1 MAPIETPDLM
11 AAASMQQRPY
21 QPVYH
26 TPQSNSP
33 ASVASSQSHDPNG
46 RLYGQPTQQMQQPMY
61 GYPQYQAPIN
71 QNYPTAYAQHPSQQQ
86 PQPPQPHPAMT
97 SQPQMM
103 MAHQQAH
110 HQAPEMTTNSPRTK
124 LEPQAIQQRP
134 LDPASLPQ
142 RPAPGPISSSHNAP
156 SGAQTNGHLNPGQAG
171 RGGGAAGNSGAN
183 GQNPNAAPGPIPAT
197 TPTVVRQDQNGVQ
210 WIAFEYS
217 RDRVKMEYTIRC
229 DVESV
234 NVDQLAQEFK
244 TENCV
249 YPRACCNKDQYRG
262 NRLNYETECNTVGW
276 ALAELNPCLRGKRGL
291 IQRAVDSWRNSNQ
304 DPRLRSRRVR
314 RQAKIQTRK
323 QVQAPHPSHLAGP
336 GGPGGGP
343 TGVAPSPNPI
353 AAPVQRPQQPSSMIM
368 GSSQAHHH
376 HAHPD
381 GSAPGG
387 SDEVSGMFQQMTP
400 TSLSLQYTKER
411 CLVVYEKHTHG
422 TGAHGLR
429 VALHFVVSYLNTAL
443 IMYTASQ
450 RPCTYPL
457 HCLYLPPGE
466 ANVFDLVIANGNFTT
481 QQRQHQALPKQAP
494 PNDVRQHQV
503 FHGYPNYPTQAGQG
517 GVALTPT
524 LPDGLDGPLSAHP
537 SVHPTNPSAI
547 AVSVPMTAKV
557 EDGSHDDQSKESR
570 APSAASTNIFGDL
583 PETKRRKFILVEDL
597 DRNPQRTRVRAT
609 LDNVDTSEIPDSY
622 RKTTSVYPRS
632 YFPIYMQSPKRPLAR
647 GNRFFEHDEDNGND
661 GRGDNGG
668 GEVDEETVMG
678 RTLVPVPM
686 LEGGEGELAVP
697 KIGRAK
703 RRREEKVNDLGYRM
717 AWSQSRIFAGRT
729 LFLQRARK

>member
-1 MAPIETPDLM
+1 
-11 AAASMQQRPY
+11 
-21 QPVYH
+21 
-26 TPQSNSP
+26 
-33 ASVASSQSHDPNG
+33 
-46 RLYGQPTQQMQQPMY
+46 
-61 GYPQYQAPIN
+61 
-71 QNYPTAYAQHPSQQQ
+71 
-86 PQPPQPHPAMT
+86 
-97 SQPQMM
+97 
-103 MAHQQAH
+103 
-110 HQAPEMTTNSPRTK
+110 
-124 LEPQAIQQRP
+124 
-134 LDPASLPQ
+134 
-142 RPAPGPISSSHNAP
+142 
-156 SGAQTNGHLNPGQAG
+156 
-171 RGGGAAGNSGAN
+171 
-183 GQNPNAAPGPIPAT
+183 
-197 TPTVVRQDQNGVQ
+197 
-210 WIAFEYS
+210 
-217 RDRVKMEYTIRC
+217 
-229 DVESV
+229 
-234 NVDQLAQEFK
+234 
-244 TENCV
+244 
-249 YPRACCNKDQYRG
+249 
-262 NRLNYETECNTVGW
+262 
-276 ALAELNPCLRGKRGL
+276 
-291 IQRAVDSWRNSNQ
+291 
-304 DPRLRSRRVR
+304 
-314 RQAKIQTRK
+314 
-323 QVQAPHPSHLAGP
+323 
-336 GGPGGGP
+336 
-343 TGVAPSPNPI
+343 
-353 AAPVQRPQQPSSMIM
+353 
-368 GSSQAHHH
+368 
-376 HAHPD
+376 
-381 GSAPGG
+381 
-387 SDEVSGMFQQMTP
+387 
-400 TSLSLQYTKER
+400 
-411 CLVVYEKHTHG
+411 
-422 TGAHGLR
+422 
-429 VALHFVVSYLNTAL
+429 
-443 IMYTASQ
+443 MYTASQ

-457 HCLYLPPGE
+457 HCLYLPPRE

-609 LDNVDTSEIPDSY
+609 LDSVDTSEIPDSY

-632 YFPIYMQSPKRPLAR
+632 YFPIYMQSPKRSLAR
-647 GNRFFEHDEDNGND
+647 GNRFFDDDENDGND
-661 GRGDNGG
+661 GRGDNG

>member
-1 MAPIETPDLM
+1 
-11 AAASMQQRPY
+11 
-21 QPVYH
+21 
-26 TPQSNSP
+26 
-33 ASVASSQSHDPNG
+33 
-46 RLYGQPTQQMQQPMY
+46 MQQPMY

-103 MAHQQAH
+103 MPHQQAH
-110 HQAPEMTTNSPRTK
+110 PQAPEMTTNSPRTK

-336 GGPGGGP
+336 GGPGVGGGGP
-343 TGVAPSPNPI
+343 TGVTPTPNPI

-387 SDEVSGMFQQMTP
+387 SDEVS
-400 TSLSLQYTKER
+400 
-411 CLVVYEKHTHG
+411 
-422 TGAHGLR
+422 
-429 VALHFVVSYLNTAL
+429 
-443 IMYTASQ
+443 
-450 RPCTYPL
+450 
-457 HCLYLPPGE
+457 
-466 ANVFDLVIANGNFTT
+466 ANGNFTT

-609 LDNVDTSEIPDSY
+609 LDSVDTSEIPDSY

-632 YFPIYMQSPKRPLAR
+632 YFPIYMQSPKRTLTR
-647 GNRFFEHDEDNGND
+647 GNRFFEHDEDDGND
-661 GRGDNGG
+661 GRGDDGG

-686 LEGGEGELAVP
+686 LEGGERELAVP